1 MERDFLAAIGK
12 EQQQHPQQQE
22 KPPGREESG
31 TLSGLLSPPAALGFS
46 GREESAYF
54 GGAAAGGAPA
64 MDWSFASKPGAAPS
78 LMSFRSAARE
88 EQREHAFPQFSAFD
102 GAKNPAPRILTHQRS
117 FGADSHHYA
126 AVHRAQPPQHALNG
140 ARVIPVSSPF
150 NQNNPMFRVQSSP
163 SLPNGVA
170 GAGPFKQPPFA
181 MNNAVTNST
190 VGVYGTRDAV
200 RPKTAPLTI
209 FYAGSVNVFDNVS
222 AEKAQELMFL
232 ASRGSL
238 PSSAPVA
245 RKPEAPIFAPAKVT
259 VPEVSPAKQMPFQK
273 PLHVSSP
280 PSAIFKPIPGVLQ
293 AATLP
298 RSASSCNLDPVPKS
312 SVPLAVP
319 PLSQAPAT
327 QPTTLATTTA
337 AAIMPRAVP
346 QARKASLARFLEKRK
361 ERVTTAAPYPSA
373 KSPLESSDTFGSGSA
388 NDKSS
393 CTDIALSSN
402 REESLC
408 LGQPWNISFSQESP
422 STNLQI

>member
-12 EQQQHPQQQE
+12 EQQHPHKE
-22 KPPGREESG
+22 K
-31 TLSGLLSPPAALGFS
+31 AAGA
-46 GREESAYF
+46 EESAYF
-54 GGAAAGGAPA
+54 GGAGAAAPA
-64 MDWSFASKPGAAPS
+64 MDWSFASKPGAAPA

-88 EQREHAFPQFSAFD
+88 EPTFPQFSSSFD
-102 GAKNPAPRILTHQRS
+102 GVKNPAPRILTHQRS
-117 FGADSHHYA
+117 FGPDSTQYA

-150 NQNNPMFRVQSSP
+150 NHNKPMFRVQSSP
-163 SLPNGVA
+163 SLPNGTA
-170 GAGPFKQPPFA
+170 FKQPPFA
-181 MNNAVTNST
+181 INNTVASST
-190 VGVYGTRDAV
+190 VGFYGTRDAV
-200 RPKTAPLTI
+200 RPKTAQLTI

-259 VPEVSPAKQMPFQK
+259 VPEVLPAKQILFHRPQ
-273 PLHVSSP
+273 HVSSP
-280 PSAIFKPIPGVLQ
+280 PSAISKPIPGILQ

-298 RSASSCNLDPVPKS
+298 RSASRSNLDSPVPKS

-319 PLSQAPAT
+319 PVSQAPAAL
-327 QPTTLATTTA
+327 PATLATTTA

-373 KSPLESSDTFGSGSA
+373 KSPLESSDTYGSGSA

-402 REESLC
+402 HEESLC
-408 LGQPWNISFSQESP
+408 LGQPRNISFSQESP
-422 STNLQI
+422 STKLQMPFDLIMPNVHRFVQAD

>member
-12 EQQQHPQQQE
+12 EQQRPQQE
-22 KPPGREESG
+22 KP
-31 TLSGLLSPPAALGFS
+31 
-46 GREESAYF
+46 GREESAYY
-54 GGAAAGGAPA
+54 GGVAAGGGGSPA

-88 EQREHAFPQFSAFD
+88 EPAFPQFSAFD

-117 FGADSHHYA
+117 FGGADSQQYA
-126 AVHRAQPPQHALNG
+126 AVHRGAQPPHHAMNG

-150 NQNNPMFRVQSSP
+150 NQNNPMLRVQSSP
-163 SLPNGVA
+163 NIPNGVA
-170 GAGPFKQPPFA
+170 GSPFKQPPFA
-181 MNNAVTNST
+181 MNNAVPNST
-190 VGVYGTRDAV
+190 VGVYGTRDAMK
-200 RPKTAPLTI
+200 PKTAQLTI

-222 AEKAQELMFL
+222 AEKAQELMFI

-245 RKPEAPIFAPAKVT
+245 LKHEAPIFPPAKVT
-259 VPEVSPAKQMPFQK
+259 VPEASPAKQMLFQK
-273 PLHVSSP
+273 PPHVSSP
-280 PSAIFKPIPGVLQ
+280 PSSISKPIPGVLQ
-293 AATLP
+293 AATLS
-298 RSASSCNLDPVPKS
+298 RSASSCNLDSPVPKS
-312 SVPLAVP
+312 SAPLAIP

-327 QPTTLATTTA
+327 QPATLATATA

-373 KSPLESSDTFGSGSA
+373 KSPMESSDTFGSGSG

-402 REESLC
+402 REELLC
-408 LGQPWNISFSQESP
+408 LGQPRNISFSQESP
-422 STNLQI
+422 STKLQI

>member
-1 MERDFLAAIGK
+1 
-12 EQQQHPQQQE
+12 
-22 KPPGREESG
+22 
-31 TLSGLLSPPAALGFS
+31 
-46 GREESAYF
+46 
-54 GGAAAGGAPA
+54 

-88 EQREHAFPQFSAFD
+88 EPAFPQFSAFD
-102 GAKNPAPRILTHQRS
+102 GAKSPAAPRILTHQRS
-117 FGADSHHYA
+117 FGAESPQYG
-126 AVHRAQPPQHALNG
+126 AVHRAQPPQHGLNG

-150 NQNNPMFRVQSSP
+150 NQNNPMFRVHSSP
-163 SLPNGVA
+163 NLPNGVA
-170 GAGPFKQPPFA
+170 GVGPFKQPPFA

-200 RPKTAPLTI
+200 KPKTAQLTI

-222 AEKAQELMFL
+222 VEKAQELMLL
-232 ASRGSL
+232 ASRGSP

-245 RKPEAPIFAPAKVT
+245 CKPEAPIFAPRKVT
-259 VPEVSPAKQMPFQK
+259 VPEVSPAKQMLFQK
-273 PLHVSSP
+273 PPHVSSP
-280 PSAIFKPIPGVLQ
+280 PPAISKPIPSVLQ

-298 RSASSCNLDPVPKS
+298 RNASSCNHDPLVPNS

-319 PLSQAPAT
+319 PLSQAPTT

-373 KSPLESSDTFGSGSA
+373 KSPLESCDTFGSVSA

-408 LGQPWNISFSQESP
+408 LGQPRNISFSQESP
-422 STNLQI
+422 STKLQI

>member
-1 MERDFLAAIGK
+1 MERDFLTAIGT
-12 EQQQHPQQQE
+12 EQQN
-22 KPPGREESG
+22 KAGTGSG
-31 TLSGLLSPPAALGFS
+31 
-46 GREESAYF
+46 ESAYF
-54 GGAAAGGAPA
+54 GGGGAAAAAPA
-64 MDWSFASKPGAAPS
+64 MDWSFASKPGAAPA

-88 EQREHAFPQFSAFD
+88 EPAFPQFSAFD
-102 GAKNPAPRILTHQRS
+102 GAKNPAPRMLTHQRS
-117 FGADSHHYA
+117 FGADSPQYA
-126 AVHRAQPPQHALNG
+126 AVHRPQPLQHAMNG

-150 NQNNPMFRVQSSP
+150 NHNNPMFRVQSSP
-163 SLPNGVA
+163 NLPNGAAA
-170 GAGPFKQPPFA
+170 GGAPFKQLPFA
-181 MNNAVTNST
+181 MNSNAVASSS

-200 RPKTAPLTI
+200 KPKAAQLTI
-209 FYAGSVNVFDNVS
+209 FYAGSVSVFDNVS

-238 PSSAPVA
+238 LSSDHVA
-245 RKPEAPIFAPAKVT
+245 RKPEAPIFAPTKVT
-259 VPEVSPAKQMPFQK
+259 VPEVPPAKQILFQN
-273 PLHVSSP
+273 PQHVSPP
-280 PSAIFKPIPGVLQ
+280 PSAISKPIPSVLR

-298 RSASSCNLDPVPKS
+298 MSASSSNLDSPVPKS

-319 PLSQAPAT
+319 PLSQAPAS
-327 QPTTLATTTA
+327 QPATLATTTA

-393 CTDIALSSN
+393 CTDISLSSN

-408 LGQPWNISFSQESP
+408 LGQPRNISFSQEAP
-422 STNLQI
+422 STKLQI

>member
-1 MERDFLAAIGK
+1 MIFRGRDW
-12 EQQQHPQQQE
+12 PD
-22 KPPGREESG
+22 
-31 TLSGLLSPPAALGFS
+31 LSGS
-46 GREESAYF
+46 SACPYF
-54 GGAAAGGAPA
+54 GGAAGAPA

-88 EQREHAFPQFSAFD
+88 EPAFPQFSAFD

-117 FGADSHHYA
+117 FGADSPQYG
-126 AVHRAQPPQHALNG
+126 AVHRAQPPQHGLNG

-163 SLPNGVA
+163 NLPNGVA
-170 GAGPFKQPPFA
+170 GVGPFKQPPFA

-200 RPKTAPLTI
+200 KPKTSQLTI

-222 AEKAQELMFL
+222 VEKAQELMFL
-232 ASRGSL
+232 ASRGS
-238 PSSAPVA
+238 PPCSAPVA
-245 RKPEAPIFAPAKVT
+245 RKPEAPIFAPTKAS
-259 VPEVSPAKQMPFQK
+259 VPEVSPAKQMLFQK
-273 PLHVSSP
+273 PPHVSSP
-280 PSAIFKPIPGVLQ
+280 PPAISKPIPGVLQ
-293 AATLP
+293 AATLS
-298 RSASSCNLDPVPKS
+298 RSASSCNHEPPVPKC
-312 SVPLAVP
+312 SVALAVP

-327 QPTTLATTTA
+327 QPATLATTTA

-373 KSPLESSDTFGSGSA
+373 KSPLESCDTFGSVSA
-388 NDKSS
+388 NDMSS

-402 REESLC
+402 REESIC
-408 LGQPWNISFSQESP
+408 LGQPRNISFSQESP
-422 STNLQI
+422 STKLQI

>member
-12 EQQQHPQQQE
+12 EQQRPQQE
-22 KPPGREESG
+22 KPGRAEESG
-31 TLSGLLSPPAALGFS
+31 YYG
-46 GREESAYF
+46 
-54 GGAAAGGAPA
+54 GGAAAAVAGAPA
-64 MDWSFASKPGAAPS
+64 MDWSFATSKPGAAPS
-78 LMSFRSAARE
+78 LMSFRSAAME
-88 EQREHAFPQFSAFD
+88 EPAFPQFSAFD
-102 GAKNPAPRILTHQRS
+102 GAKNSTPRMLTHQRS
-117 FGADSHHYA
+117 FGADNQQYA
-126 AVHRAQPPQHALNG
+126 AVHRAQHAMNNG

-163 SLPNGVA
+163 SLPNSTVG
-170 GAGPFKQPPFA
+170 GAPFKHPPFA
-181 MNNAVTNST
+181 MNNAVPNST
-190 VGVYGTRDAV
+190 VGVYGTRDAMK
-200 RPKTAPLTI
+200 PKTAQLTI

-238 PSSAPVA
+238 PSSAPVS

-259 VPEVSPAKQMPFQK
+259 VPEASPAKQMLFQK
-273 PLHVSSP
+273 PPHVSSP
-280 PSAIFKPIPGVLQ
+280 PSAISKPIPSVLQ

-298 RSASSCNLDPVPKS
+298 RSASSNLDSPVPKS
-312 SVPLAVP
+312 SAPLAIP

-327 QPTTLATTTA
+327 QPAALATTTA

-373 KSPLESSDTFGSGSA
+373 KSPMESSDTFGSGSA

-402 REESLC
+402 REELLC
-408 LGQPWNISFSQESP
+408 LGQPRNISFSQESP
-422 STNLQI
+422 STKLQI

>member
-12 EQQQHPQQQE
+12 EQQHPQRE
-22 KPPGREESG
+22 KP
-31 TLSGLLSPPAALGFS
+31 

-54 GGAAAGGAPA
+54 GATAAGAPA

-88 EQREHAFPQFSAFD
+88 EPTFPQFSAFD

-117 FGADSHHYA
+117 FGADSQQYA

-163 SLPNGVA
+163 SIPNGT
-170 GAGPFKQPPFA
+170 AGPFKQPPFA
-181 MNNAVTNST
+181 MNNAVNNST

-200 RPKTAPLTI
+200 KPKTAQLTI

-259 VPEVSPAKQMPFQK
+259 VPEASPAKQMLFQK
-273 PLHVSSP
+273 PPHVSSP
-280 PSAIFKPIPGVLQ
+280 PSAISKPIPSVLQ

-298 RSASSCNLDPVPKS
+298 RSASSCNLDSPVPKC

-327 QPTTLATTTA
+327 QPATLATATA

-361 ERVTTAAPYPSA
+361 ERVTTTAPYPSA
-373 KSPLESSDTFGSGSA
+373 KSPLESSDTLGSGSA

-402 REESLC
+402 REELLS
-408 LGQPWNISFSQESP
+408 LGQPRNISFSQESP
-422 STNLQI
+422 STKLQI

>member
-12 EQQQHPQQQE
+12 EQQHPHKE
-22 KPPGREESG
+22 K
-31 TLSGLLSPPAALGFS
+31 AAGAT
-46 GREESAYF
+46 ESAYF
-54 GGAAAGGAPA
+54 GGARAGAGAAAPA
-64 MDWSFASKPGAAPS
+64 MDWSFASKPGAAPA
-78 LMSFRSAARE
+78 LMSFRSASRE
-88 EQREHAFPQFSAFD
+88 EPSFPQFSSFD

-117 FGADSHHYA
+117 FGPDSTQYA
-126 AVHRAQPPQHALNG
+126 AAHRGQPPQHALNG

-150 NQNNPMFRVQSSP
+150 NQSNPMFRVQSSP
-163 SLPNGVA
+163 SLPNGTA
-170 GAGPFKQPPFA
+170 FKQPPFA
-181 MNNAVTNST
+181 INNTVASST
-190 VGVYGTRDAV
+190 VGFYGTRDAV
-200 RPKTAPLTI
+200 RPKTAQLTI

-238 PSSAPVA
+238 PSSAAPVA
-245 RKPEAPIFAPAKVT
+245 GKPEAPIFAPAKVT
-259 VPEVSPAKQMPFQK
+259 VPEVLPAKQMLFQR
-273 PLHVSSP
+273 PQHVSSP
-280 PSAIFKPIPGVLQ
+280 PSAISKPIPGILQ

-298 RSASSCNLDPVPKS
+298 RSSSSSNLDSPVPKS

-319 PLSQAPAT
+319 PVSQAPAA
-327 QPTTLATTTA
+327 QPATLATTTA

-373 KSPLESSDTFGSGSA
+373 KSPLESSDTYGSGSA

-402 REESLC
+402 HEESLC
-408 LGQPWNISFSQESP
+408 LGQPRNISFSQESP
-422 STNLQI
+422 STKLHM

>member
-1 MERDFLAAIGK
+1 
-12 EQQQHPQQQE
+12 
-22 KPPGREESG
+22 
-31 TLSGLLSPPAALGFS
+31 
-46 GREESAYF
+46 
-54 GGAAAGGAPA
+54 

-88 EQREHAFPQFSAFD
+88 EPAFPQFSSFD
-102 GAKNPAPRILTHQRS
+102 GAKNPASRILTHQRS
-117 FGADSHHYA
+117 FGESPQYA
-126 AVHRAQPPQHALNG
+126 AVHRAQQPQHALTG

-170 GAGPFKQPPFA
+170 SSGPFKQPPFT

-190 VGVYGTRDAV
+190 VGVYGTRDV
-200 RPKTAPLTI
+200 VKPKTAQLTI

-232 ASRGSL
+232 ASRVSL
-238 PSSAPVA
+238 PSSGPVA
-245 RKPEAPIFAPAKVT
+245 CKPEAPIFVPTKVT
-259 VPEVSPAKQMPFQK
+259 VPEVSPAKQMLFQK
-273 PLHVSSP
+273 PPHVSSP
-280 PSAIFKPIPGVLQ
+280 PSAISKPIPGVLLQ

-298 RSASSCNLDPVPKS
+298 RSASSCNLDSPVPKS
-312 SVPLAVP
+312 SVPLAVA

-327 QPTTLATTTA
+327 QPAPMTTTTA
-337 AAIMPRAVP
+337 ATIMPRAVP

-373 KSPLESSDTFGSGSA
+373 KSPLESTDTFGSGSA

-402 REESLC
+402 REELLC
-408 LGQPWNISFSQESP
+408 LGQPRNISFSQESP
-422 STNLQI
+422 STKLQI